1 MHWVW
6 ATGVNGDKVPINL
19 ELIATMMRG
28 KALDNQKIERDATLL
43 FYGTVAVGMQ
53 GPIYA
58 STAVLETP
66 EQIFALPRIEI
77 APSRP
82 AMPQKVRK

>member
-6 ATGVNGDKVPINL
+6 CSGVNGDKVPVNL
-19 ELIATMMRG
+19 DMIATMLRG
-28 KALDNQKIERDATLL
+28 KNEKGVEITSM
-43 FYGTVAVGMQ
+43 FYGTMAMNIQ
-53 GPIYA
+53 GQVSYA
-58 STAVLETP
+58 NTQVLETP